1 ESTPHVALWVGRM
14 TGSKGPY
21 IRESGAM
28 GNMTALLLVLAL
40 ASPAAVAADRPSAQ
54 AVLNRIANEGG
65 RKVLW
70 DLWQH
75 EREFGQVTSGIESGD
90 PAWLEVAAALKPFSD
105 AGASPERVLA
115 LIARGFKVEDI
126 CTSPFI
132 EPDPGVAEAYERRTL
147 AALSRMKGAALG
159 SVAAECAA
167 QVRLPDG
174 A

>member
-1 ESTPHVALWVGRM
+1 MR
-14 TGSKGPY
+14 
-21 IRESGAM
+21 
-28 GNMTALLLVLAL
+28 NMTVFLLVLAL
-40 ASPAAVAADRPSAQ
+40 ASQAAVAADRPSAQ
-54 AVLNRIANEGG
+54 AVLNRVANEGE

-70 DLWQH
+70 DLWRH
-75 EREFGQVTSGIESGD
+75 ERKFGQVTSGIESGD

-105 AGASPERVLA
+105 AGASLSINYAVARALPKAPERVLA
-115 LIARGFKVEDI
+115 LTTQRFKLEDI

-147 AALSRMKGAALG
+147 AALSRLKGTSVA

>member
-1 ESTPHVALWVGRM
+1 MR
-14 TGSKGPY
+14 
-21 IRESGAM
+21 
-28 GNMTALLLVLAL
+28 NMTVFLLVLAL
-40 ASPAAVAADRPSAQ
+40 ASQAAVAADRPSAQ
-54 AVLNRIANEGG
+54 AVLNRVANEGE

-70 DLWQH
+70 DLWRH

-105 AGASPERVLA
+105 AGASLSINYAVARALPKTPERVLA
-115 LIARGFKVEDI
+115 LTTQGFKVEDI

-147 AALSRMKGAALG
+147 AALSRLKGTSVA

>member
-1 ESTPHVALWVGRM
+1 MR
-14 TGSKGPY
+14 
-21 IRESGAM
+21 
-28 GNMTALLLVLAL
+28 NMTVFLLVLAL
-40 ASPAAVAADRPSAQ
+40 ASQAAVAADRPSAQ
-54 AVLNRIANEGG
+54 AVLNRVANEGG

-75 EREFGQVTSGIESGD
+75 EREFGQVTAGIESGD

-105 AGASPERVLA
+105 AGASLSINYAVARALPKAPERVLA
-115 LIARGFKVEDI
+115 LTTQRFKLEDI

-147 AALSRMKGAALG
+147 AALSRLKGTSVA

>member
-1 ESTPHVALWVGRM
+1 MR
-14 TGSKGPY
+14 
-21 IRESGAM
+21 
-28 GNMTALLLVLAL
+28 NMAVLLLVLAL
-40 ASPAAVAADRPSAQ
+40 ASPAAVAADSPSAH

-90 PAWLEVAAALKPFSD
+90 RAWLEVAAALKPFSD
-105 AGASPERVLA
+105 AGASLSINYAVARALPKTPERVLA
-115 LIARGFKVEDI
+115 LTTQGFKVEDI

-147 AALSRMKGAALG
+147 AALSRLKGTSVA

>member
-1 ESTPHVALWVGRM
+1 MRSMIV
-14 TGSKGPY
+14 
-21 IRESGAM
+21 
-28 GNMTALLLVLAL
+28 LLLVLAL
-40 ASPAAVAADRPSAQ
+40 ASQAAVAADRPLAQ
-54 AVLNRIANEGG
+54 VVLNRVANEGG

-70 DLWQH
+70 DLWRH
-75 EREFGQVTSGIESGD
+75 EREFGQVTAGIESGD
-90 PAWLEVAAALKPFSD
+90 PAWLEVAVALKPFSD
-105 AGASPERVLA
+105 AGASLSINYAVARALPKTPERVLA
-115 LIARGFKVEDI
+115 LTTQGFKVEDI

-147 AALSRMKGAALG
+147 AALSRLKGTSVA

>member
-1 ESTPHVALWVGRM
+1 MR
-14 TGSKGPY
+14 
-21 IRESGAM
+21 
-28 GNMTALLLVLAL
+28 NMAVHLLALAL
-40 ASPAAVAADRPSAQ
+40 ASPAAVAADGPSAQ

-70 DLWQH
+70 DLWEHQRDF
-75 EREFGQVTSGIESGD
+75 EQVTSGIESGD
-90 PAWLEVAAALKPFSD
+90 PSWLKVAAALKPYSD
-105 AGASPERVLA
+105 AGASLSINYAVARALPKAPERVLA
-115 LIARGFKVEDI
+115 LTTHGFKVEDI

-147 AALSRMKGAALG
+147 AALSRMKGAALAP
-159 SVAAECAA
+159 VAAECAA

>member
-1 ESTPHVALWVGRM
+1 MR
-14 TGSKGPY
+14 
-21 IRESGAM
+21 
-28 GNMTALLLVLAL
+28 NMTVLLLVLAI
-40 ASPAAVAADRPSAQ
+40 ASAAAVAADRPSAQ
-54 AVLNRIANEGG
+54 AVLNRVANEGG

-75 EREFGQVTSGIESGD
+75 EREFGQVTAGIESGD

-105 AGASPERVLA
+105 AGASLSINYAVARALPKTPERVLP
-115 LIARGFKVEDI
+115 LTTQGFKVEDI
-126 CTSPFI
+126 CISPFI

-147 AALSRMKGAALG
+147 AALSRLKGTSVA

>member
-1 ESTPHVALWVGRM
+1 MIV
-14 TGSKGPY
+14 
-21 IRESGAM
+21 
-28 GNMTALLLVLAL
+28 LLLVLAL
-40 ASPAAVAADRPSAQ
+40 ASQAAVAADRPLAQ
-54 AVLNRIANEGG
+54 VVLNRVANEGG

-70 DLWQH
+70 DLWRH
-75 EREFGQVTSGIESGD
+75 EREFGQVTAGIESGD
-90 PAWLEVAAALKPFSD
+90 PAWLEVAVALKPFSD
-105 AGASPERVLA
+105 AGASLSINYAVARALPKTPERVLA
-115 LIARGFKVEDI
+115 LTTQGFKVEDI

-147 AALSRMKGAALG
+147 AALSRLKGTSVA

>member
-1 ESTPHVALWVGRM
+1 MR
-14 TGSKGPY
+14 
-21 IRESGAM
+21 
-28 GNMTALLLVLAL
+28 NMTVLLLVLAI
-40 ASPAAVAADRPSAQ
+40 ASPTAVAADLPSAQ
-54 AVLNRIANEGG
+54 AVLNRVANEGG

-75 EREFGQVTSGIESGD
+75 EREFGQVTAGIESGD
-90 PAWLEVAAALKPFSD
+90 PAWLEIAATLKPFSD
-105 AGASPERVLA
+105 AGASLSINYAVARALPKAPERVLA

-147 AALSRMKGAALG
+147 AALSRMKGAAVA

>member
-1 ESTPHVALWVGRM
+1 MR
-14 TGSKGPY
+14 
-21 IRESGAM
+21 
-28 GNMTALLLVLAL
+28 NMTVLLLVLAI
-40 ASPAAVAADRPSAQ
+40 ASAAAVAADRPSAQ
-54 AVLNRIANEGG
+54 AVLNRVANEGG

-70 DLWQH
+70 DLCQH
-75 EREFGQVTSGIESGD
+75 EREFGQVTAGIESGD

-105 AGASPERVLA
+105 AGASLSINYAVARALPKAPERVLA
-115 LIARGFKVEDI
+115 LTTQGFKLEDI

-147 AALSRMKGAALG
+147 AALSRLKGTSVA

>member
-1 ESTPHVALWVGRM
+1 M
-14 TGSKGPY
+14 
-21 IRESGAM
+21 
-28 GNMTALLLVLAL
+28 
-40 ASPAAVAADRPSAQ
+40 
-54 AVLNRIANEGG
+54 LNRIANEGG

-105 AGASPERVLA
+105 AGASLSINYAVAHALPKAPERVLA

-167 QVRLPDG
+167 QLRLPDG